1 MPYLIVFLGA
11 GFGGVLRQGVNAYTL
26 RHLDLADFPAGT
38 LFINIAGSVAMG
50 LIAGYF
56 AYRGPEFG
64 PGWRL
69 FLTTG
74 ILGGF
79 TTFSAFSLEAVL
91 LYQRGAVGA
100 AGAYVAGSMVTAILG
115 CALGLWLIRALVGP
129 AA

>member
-1 MPYLIVFLGA
+1 LPYLIVFLGA
-11 GFGGVLRQGVNAYTL
+11 GLGGVLRQAVNVFTL
-26 RHLDLADFPAGT
+26 RHLNLVEFPAGT
-38 LFINIAGSVAMG
+38 LAINIVGSFAMG

-56 AYRGPEFG
+56 AHRGPEFG
-64 PGWRL
+64 PAWRL

-91 LYQRGAVGA
+91 LYERGAIGA
-100 AGAYVAGSMVTAILG
+100 AGAYVAGSVVTAIIG
-115 CALGLWLIRALVGP
+115 CALGLWLIRSLVGQ